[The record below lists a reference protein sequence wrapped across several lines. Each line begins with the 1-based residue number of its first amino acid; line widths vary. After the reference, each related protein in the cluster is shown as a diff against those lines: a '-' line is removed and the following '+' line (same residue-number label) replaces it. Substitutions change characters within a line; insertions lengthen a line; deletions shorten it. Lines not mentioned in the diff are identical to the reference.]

1 MQKKSLVRDADGHR
15 HVPNVTGWDESPP
28 RWVSVMRH
36 TFPITP
42 QILGPGFIVGCER
55 VVSKV
60 SGDFAP
66 SSDPTYCAGR
76 GRERRRHAGEAA
88 SLCVREFDR
97 DGWQASV
104 RRNVA
109 PPASVSL
116 GAAGENAFAVVVPD
130 ADCE

>member
-1 MQKKSLVRDADGHR
+1 MHRVQALRGNRAARTDTKASLDRGHR
-15 HVPNVTGWDESPP
+15 CRCT
-28 RWVSVMRH
+28 
-36 TFPITP
+36 
-42 QILGPGFIVGCER
+42 
-55 VVSKV
+55 
-60 SGDFAP
+60 
-66 SSDPTYCAGR
+66 
-76 GRERRRHAGEAA
+76 AA

>member
-15 HVPNVTGWDESPP
+15 LRSTAAWAADESVSHLCAHRPP
-28 RWVSVMRH
+28 FGLRDKPHS
-36 TFPITP
+36 
-42 QILGPGFIVGCER
+42 L
-55 VVSKV
+55 
-60 SGDFAP
+60 SG
-66 SSDPTYCAGR
+66 
-76 GRERRRHAGEAA
+76 
-88 SLCVREFDR
+88 CVREFDR